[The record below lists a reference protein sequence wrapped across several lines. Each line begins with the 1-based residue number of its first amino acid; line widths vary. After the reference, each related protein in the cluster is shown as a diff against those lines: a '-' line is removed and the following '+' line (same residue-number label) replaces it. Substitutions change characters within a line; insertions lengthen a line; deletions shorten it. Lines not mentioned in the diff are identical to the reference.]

1 MYFSKKITNT
11 NVNTPFVSQCATTF
25 FSVRYA
31 SVELSKRCVKIT
43 GRNMLR
49 PLFKLMAFISFTLM
63 IIALVIDG
71 TRSVSTSHWE
81 TTPLNKMLENLL
93 QTDIYGLNQSMHN
106 MTLPLLHSICITL
119 ICLPIWSIL
128 GTLAI
133 IFCILSYEKQKPFH
147 KIFYR

>member
-1 MYFSKKITNT
+1 
-11 NVNTPFVSQCATTF
+11 
-25 FSVRYA
+25 
-31 SVELSKRCVKIT
+31 
-43 GRNMLR
+43 MLR